1 MHLSLSILFLRALSG
16 GGKRRAIDSNA
27 CSGGEGA
34 VAASWLGRT
43 MVHPHTAASFA
54 FSVAGPIKPIN
65 TIQITAGE
73 VGELSPLRP

>member
-1 MHLSLSILFLRALSG
+1 MGGREEQLIATLVLEVKVQLLLLDLGVQWYIRILLLRSL
-16 GGKRRAIDSNA
+16 
-27 CSGGEGA
+27 
-34 VAASWLGRT
+34 
-43 MVHPHTAASFA
+43 